1 MTVEGYS
8 PWFLDH
14 IVQKTSRIF
23 WDRLVPPGRARLRRA
38 LIKPE
43 DFRQLKCVILGSVR
57 LTNTEALPGAAVL
70 ANARPKEIRARVSP
84 CYRKSA

>member
-23 WDRLVPPGRARLRRA
+23 WDRLVMPPGRARLRRA

-70 ANARPKEIRARVSP
+70 ANARPKEIRARVI
-84 CYRKSA
+84 YRKSA